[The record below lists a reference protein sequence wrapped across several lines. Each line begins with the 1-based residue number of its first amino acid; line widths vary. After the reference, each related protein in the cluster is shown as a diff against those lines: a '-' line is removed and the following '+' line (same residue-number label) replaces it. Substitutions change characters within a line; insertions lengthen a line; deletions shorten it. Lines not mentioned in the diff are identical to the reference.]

1 MANRGP
7 SYGLSREVQ
16 EKIEQKYDADL
27 ENKLVDWIILQCAED
42 IEHPPPGRTHFQK
55 WLMDGTISNISVQV
69 ISVPGKLPG
78 RRPPRTPVGKGKPNK
93 QVKKRAPFW
102 NVQNKIILFTVFL
115 FILAVIAWTLLWLY
129 ISKTESKDAFYF
141 VGMFRITNIEFL
153 PEYRQKESR
162 EFLSVAGTVQQVVNL
177 VYTTSAFSKFYK
189 QSVVADVS
197 SNNKGGLLVHF
208 WVVFVMPHAKGHIFC
223 EDCVAAILK
232 DSIQTSIINRTSV
245 GILQGLAVDMDS
257 VVLNDKGCSQDLYA
271 DHLSLRYPLEISATS
286 GRLMCHF
293 KLVAIVGCLIRL
305 SIESIQ
311 LEADNC
317 VTDSLTIYDSLLPI
331 RSTILYRI
339 CEPTK
344 TLMSFVSTNNLMLV
358 TLKSPYIRRLSGIR
372 AYFEVIPEQK
382 CENTV
387 LVKETTGFKGKIS
400 SPYYPSYYPPKCKC
414 TWKFQT
420 PLSTL
425 GIALKFHNYSIT
437 KKSMKGC
444 EHGWWEINEHMYCGT
459 YMDHHTVFRVPSSL
473 IHIQFQCSSRLSDK
487 PLLVE
492 YGSYNISQPC
502 PVGSFRCSSGLCVP
516 QAQRCDGVND
526 CFDESDELF
535 CVPVKPAC
543 NASSFRQ
550 HSPLVC
556 DGFRDCENGQDEQN
570 CTQSIPC
577 TNRTFKCGNDI
588 CFRKQNA
595 KCDGIMD
602 CPDGSDED
610 SCSCSRSS
618 STFHR
623 VIGGTDSQEGAWPWQ
638 VSLHFVG
645 SAYCGASVISK
656 EWLLS
661 AAHCFHGNRLSDPT
675 PWTAHLGMHVQGNA
689 KFISP
694 VRRIVVHEYYN
705 SQTFDYDI
713 ALLQLSVTWPETL
726 KQLIQPICIPPAGQK
741 VRSGDKCWVTGW
753 GRRHE
758 ADNKGSP
765 VLQQAEVEL
774 IDQTLC
780 VSTYGIITSRM
791 LCAGVMSGK
800 RDACK
805 AKKESPWSSCNK
817 NLVGKCKLW
826 MVITSIFLGLIIVI
840 ILGLCLSGVTY
851 VDEDENEII
860 ELSSNKTFF
869 IMLKIPEECITE
881 EDLPHLL
888 TKRLADVYS
897 KSPSLSR
904 YFTSVE
910 RVDFSGE
917 NATATYH
924 LQFGVPWDDDNFL
937 KYMMSAELLLGVL
950 LQDFHDK
957 SVPHCESLGLD
968 PASLLLYAVSELTS
982 ELRFYS
988 DSRDSLSFNYSV
1000 TGKPAPRISLFPSQV
1015 LNRPPEE
1022 YLAQNPNGTFTVTKV
1037 YTISLETVRS
1047 LGLHHLIVHMDH
1059 PLRNEEKIV
1068 PLSVKQERK

>member
-1 MANRGP
+1 
-7 SYGLSREVQ
+7 
-16 EKIEQKYDADL
+16 
-27 ENKLVDWIILQCAED
+27 
-42 IEHPPPGRTHFQK
+42 
-55 WLMDGTISNISVQV
+55 
-69 ISVPGKLPG
+69 
-78 RRPPRTPVGKGKPNK
+78 
-93 QVKKRAPFW
+93 
-102 NVQNKIILFTVFL
+102 
-115 FILAVIAWTLLWLY
+115 
-129 ISKTESKDAFYF
+129 
-141 VGMFRITNIEFL
+141 MFRITNIEFL

-162 EFLSVAGTVQQVVNL
+162 EFLSVAGTVQQVVNF

-245 GILQGLAVDMDS
+245 GSLQGLAVDMDS
-257 VVLNDKGCSQDLYA
+257 VVLNAGLRSDYSSTIGSDKGCSQDLYA

-387 LVKETTGFKGKIS
+387 LVRETTGFEGKIS

-425 GIALKFHNYSIT
+425 GIALRFHNYSIT

-459 YMDHHTVFRVPSSL
+459 YMDHHTIFRVPSPL
-473 IHIQFQCSSRLSDK
+473 VHIQFQCSSRLSDK

-492 YGSYNISQPC
+492 YGSYNISQRKP
-502 PVGSFRCSSGLCVP
+502 GY
-516 QAQRCDGVND
+516 QRDP
-526 CFDESDELF
+526 L
-535 CVPVKPAC
+535 PVKPAC
-543 NASSFRQ
+543 NTSSSRQ
-550 HSPLVC
+550 QGPLVC
-556 DGFRDCENGQDEQN
+556 DGFKDCENGQDEQN
-570 CTQSIPC
+570 CTWSEKGPVL
-577 TNRTFKCGNDI
+577 
-588 CFRKQNA
+588 
-595 KCDGIMD
+595 
-602 CPDGSDED
+602 
-610 SCSCSRSS
+610 CSFLSTKGCSRHS
-618 STFHR
+618 STVHR
-623 VIGGTDSQEGAWPWQ
+623 VVGGTDSQEGAWPWQ

-645 SAYCGASVISK
+645 SAYCGASVISR

-675 PWTAHLGMHVQGNA
+675 PWTAHLGMYVQGNA

-694 VRRIVVHEYYN
+694 LRRIVVHEYYN

-713 ALLQLSVTWPETL
+713 ALLQLSVAWPETL
-726 KQLIQPICIPPAGQK
+726 KQLIQPICIPPVGQK
-741 VRSGDKCWVTGW
+741 VRSGEKCWVTGW

-758 ADNKGSP
+758 ADSKGSP

-805 AKKESPWSSCNK
+805 GDSGGPLSCRRQSDGKWILTGIVSWGHGCGRANFPGVYTRVSNFVPWIHK
-817 NLVGKCKLW
+817 
-826 MVITSIFLGLIIVI
+826 
-840 ILGLCLSGVTY
+840 Y
-851 VDEDENEII
+851 V
-860 ELSSNKTFF
+860 
-869 IMLKIPEECITE
+869 
-881 EDLPHLL
+881 
-888 TKRLADVYS
+888 
-897 KSPSLSR
+897 PSLS
-904 YFTSVE
+904 
-910 RVDFSGE
+910 
-917 NATATYH
+917 
-924 LQFGVPWDDDNFL
+924 
-937 KYMMSAELLLGVL
+937 
-950 LQDFHDK
+950 
-957 SVPHCESLGLD
+957 
-968 PASLLLYAVSELTS
+968 
-982 ELRFYS
+982 
-988 DSRDSLSFNYSV
+988 
-1000 TGKPAPRISLFPSQV
+1000 
-1015 LNRPPEE
+1015 
-1022 YLAQNPNGTFTVTKV
+1022 
-1037 YTISLETVRS
+1037 
-1047 LGLHHLIVHMDH
+1047 
-1059 PLRNEEKIV
+1059 
-1068 PLSVKQERK
+1068 

>member
-1 MANRGP
+1 MDKENGDASSKP
-7 SYGLSREVQ
+7 
-16 EKIEQKYDADL
+16 ADL
-27 ENKLVDWIILQCAED
+27 K
-42 IEHPPPGRTHFQK
+42 
-55 WLMDGTISNISVQV
+55 ISNISVQV

-78 RRPPRTPVGKGKPNK
+78 RHPPRKPVGKAKPNK
-93 QVKKRAPFW
+93 PAKKRAPFW

-115 FILAVIAWTLLWLY
+115 FVLAVIAWTLLWLY

-162 EFLSVAGTVQQVVNL
+162 EFLSVAGTVQQVVNF

-245 GILQGLAVDMDS
+245 GSLQGLAVDMDS
-257 VVLNDKGCSQDLYA
+257 VVLNAGLRSDYSSTIGSDKGCSQDLYA

-387 LVKETTGFKGKIS
+387 LVRETTGFEGKIS

-425 GIALKFHNYSIT
+425 GIALRFHNYSIT

-459 YMDHHTVFRVPSSL
+459 YMDHHTIFRVPSPL
-473 IHIQFQCSSRLSDK
+473 VHIQFQCSSRLSDK

-492 YGSYNISQPC
+492 YGSYNISQ
-502 PVGSFRCSSGLCVP
+502 L
-516 QAQRCDGVND
+516 
-526 CFDESDELF
+526 
-535 CVPVKPAC
+535 PVKPAC
-543 NASSFRQ
+543 NTSSSRQ
-550 HSPLVC
+550 QGPLVC
-556 DGFRDCENGQDEQN
+556 DGFKDCENGQDEQN
-570 CTQSIPC
+570 CTW
-577 TNRTFKCGNDI
+577 
-588 CFRKQNA
+588 
-595 KCDGIMD
+595 
-602 CPDGSDED
+602 
-610 SCSCSRSS
+610 SCSRHS
-618 STFHR
+618 STVHR
-623 VIGGTDSQEGAWPWQ
+623 VVGGTDSQEGAWPWQ

-645 SAYCGASVISK
+645 SAYCGASVISR

-675 PWTAHLGMHVQGNA
+675 PWTAHLGMYVQGNA

-694 VRRIVVHEYYN
+694 LRRIVVHEYYN

-713 ALLQLSVTWPETL
+713 ALLQLSVAWPETL
-726 KQLIQPICIPPAGQK
+726 KQLIQPICIPPVGQK
-741 VRSGDKCWVTGW
+741 VRSGEKCWVTGW

-758 ADNKGSP
+758 ADSKGSP

-805 AKKESPWSSCNK
+805 GDSGGPLSCRRQSDGKWILTGIVSWGHGCGRANFPGVYTRVSNFVPWIHK
-817 NLVGKCKLW
+817 
-826 MVITSIFLGLIIVI
+826 
-840 ILGLCLSGVTY
+840 Y
-851 VDEDENEII
+851 V
-860 ELSSNKTFF
+860 
-869 IMLKIPEECITE
+869 
-881 EDLPHLL
+881 
-888 TKRLADVYS
+888 
-897 KSPSLSR
+897 PSLS
-904 YFTSVE
+904 
-910 RVDFSGE
+910 
-917 NATATYH
+917 
-924 LQFGVPWDDDNFL
+924 
-937 KYMMSAELLLGVL
+937 
-950 LQDFHDK
+950 
-957 SVPHCESLGLD
+957 
-968 PASLLLYAVSELTS
+968 
-982 ELRFYS
+982 
-988 DSRDSLSFNYSV
+988 
-1000 TGKPAPRISLFPSQV
+1000 
-1015 LNRPPEE
+1015 
-1022 YLAQNPNGTFTVTKV
+1022 
-1037 YTISLETVRS
+1037 
-1047 LGLHHLIVHMDH
+1047 
-1059 PLRNEEKIV
+1059 
-1068 PLSVKQERK
+1068 

>member
-1 MANRGP
+1 MVTFMHLKMDKENGDASSKP
-7 SYGLSREVQ
+7 
-16 EKIEQKYDADL
+16 ADL
-27 ENKLVDWIILQCAED
+27 K
-42 IEHPPPGRTHFQK
+42 
-55 WLMDGTISNISVQV
+55 ISNISVQV

-78 RRPPRTPVGKGKPNK
+78 RHPPRKPVGKAKPNK
-93 QVKKRAPFW
+93 PAKKRAPFW

-115 FILAVIAWTLLWLY
+115 FVLAVIAWTLLWLY

-162 EFLSVAGTVQQVVNL
+162 EFLSVAGTVQQVVNF

-245 GILQGLAVDMDS
+245 GSLQGLAVDMDS
-257 VVLNDKGCSQDLYA
+257 VVLNAGLRSDYSSTIGSDKGCSQDLYA

-387 LVKETTGFKGKIS
+387 LVRETTGFEGKIS

-425 GIALKFHNYSIT
+425 GIALRFHNYSIT

-459 YMDHHTVFRVPSSL
+459 YMDHHTIFRVPSPL
-473 IHIQFQCSSRLSDK
+473 VHIQFQCSSRLSDK

-492 YGSYNISQPC
+492 YGSYNISQRKPGYQRDPLTS
-502 PVGSFRCSSGLCVP
+502 PVSFFIP
-516 QAQRCDGVND
+516 
-526 CFDESDELF
+526 
-535 CVPVKPAC
+535 VPVKPAC
-543 NASSFRQ
+543 NTSSSRQ
-550 HSPLVC
+550 QGPLVC
-556 DGFRDCENGQDEQN
+556 DGFKDCENGQDEQN
-570 CTQSIPC
+570 CTWSEKGPVL
-577 TNRTFKCGNDI
+577 
-588 CFRKQNA
+588 
-595 KCDGIMD
+595 
-602 CPDGSDED
+602 
-610 SCSCSRSS
+610 CSFLSTKGCSRHS
-618 STFHR
+618 STVHR
-623 VIGGTDSQEGAWPWQ
+623 VVGGTDSQEGAWPWQ

-645 SAYCGASVISK
+645 SAYCGASVISR

-675 PWTAHLGMHVQGNA
+675 PWTAHLGMYVQGNA

-694 VRRIVVHEYYN
+694 LRRIVVHEYYN

-713 ALLQLSVTWPETL
+713 ALLQLSVAWPETL
-726 KQLIQPICIPPAGQK
+726 KQLIQPICIPPVGQK
-741 VRSGDKCWVTGW
+741 VRSGEKCWVTGW

-758 ADNKGSP
+758 ADSKGSP

-805 AKKESPWSSCNK
+805 GDSGGPLSCRRQSDGKWILTGIVSWGHGCGRANFPGVYTRVSNFVPWIHK
-817 NLVGKCKLW
+817 
-826 MVITSIFLGLIIVI
+826 
-840 ILGLCLSGVTY
+840 Y
-851 VDEDENEII
+851 V
-860 ELSSNKTFF
+860 
-869 IMLKIPEECITE
+869 
-881 EDLPHLL
+881 
-888 TKRLADVYS
+888 
-897 KSPSLSR
+897 PSLS
-904 YFTSVE
+904 
-910 RVDFSGE
+910 
-917 NATATYH
+917 
-924 LQFGVPWDDDNFL
+924 
-937 KYMMSAELLLGVL
+937 
-950 LQDFHDK
+950 
-957 SVPHCESLGLD
+957 
-968 PASLLLYAVSELTS
+968 
-982 ELRFYS
+982 
-988 DSRDSLSFNYSV
+988 
-1000 TGKPAPRISLFPSQV
+1000 
-1015 LNRPPEE
+1015 
-1022 YLAQNPNGTFTVTKV
+1022 
-1037 YTISLETVRS
+1037 
-1047 LGLHHLIVHMDH
+1047 
-1059 PLRNEEKIV
+1059 
-1068 PLSVKQERK
+1068 